1 MTERQTQRARAALPM
16 LVALLA
22 GCATPAYYWQAVS
35 GQFELL
41 RLARPIEDA
50 RADAETPPWLREKL
64 DAAWRIR
71 DFASSE
77 LGLPANG
84 SFRRYADLQ
93 RPYVV
98 WNVFAAEELSVRL
111 QQWCYPVAGCV
122 SYRGYFAEQAAQEYA
137 AELRRQGHDVHVTGV
152 PAYSTLGWFDDPLLN
167 TFIHYPDTELA
178 RLIFHELAHQVAYVK
193 DDSEFNE
200 SFAVAVEQAGIE
212 RWLARHGSDAQRSG
226 FAAMQRYRSD
236 FTALVLEYRD
246 KLEAAY
252 AGQAPADEKRRQKS
266 ATLAALQ
273 ERYRR
278 IKTERWGGFSGYDR
292 WFGQTINNA
301 TLASVGI
308 YTRLVPA
315 FEALLARHDND
326 LPRFYEAVRALA
338 KLPAEERQVQL
349 ASMDADARAAVAPAT
364 ASR

>member
-1 MTERQTQRARAALPM
+1 MAERSRRRALP
-16 LVALLA
+16 LAAALLA
-22 GCATPAYYWQAVS
+22 GCATPAYYWQAVN
-35 GQFELL
+35 GQFELM
-41 RLARPIEDA
+41 RLARPIEEA
-50 RADAETPPWLREKL
+50 HAAAETPPWLRQKL
-64 DAAWRIR
+64 DAARRIR

-84 SFRRYADLQ
+84 TFRRYADLQ

-111 QQWCYPVAGCV
+111 KQWCYPVAGCV
-122 SYRGYFAEQAAQEYA
+122 SYRGYFAEQAAQEHA
-137 AELRRQGHDVHVTGV
+137 DELRREGHDVHVTGV

-167 TFIHYPDTELA
+167 TFIHYPETEMA
-178 RLIFHELAHQVAYVK
+178 RLIFHELAHQVVYVT

-212 RWLARHGSDAQRSG
+212 RWLAQHGNASQRTSHV
-226 FAAMQRYRSD
+226 AMQRYRSG
-236 FTALVLEYRD
+236 FAALVLKFRD
-246 KLEAAY
+246 KLDAAY
-252 AGQAPADEKRRQKS
+252 SAEVSADDKRRRK
-266 ATLAALQ
+266 AAILAELQ
-273 ERYRR
+273 EEYRR
-278 IKTERWGGFSGYDR
+278 IKTEQWGAFAGYDR
-292 WFGQTINNA
+292 WFGQAPNNA

-315 FEALLARHDND
+315 FEALLARHGND

-338 KLPAEERQVQL
+338 QLSSKERQAQL
-349 ASMDADARAAVAPAT
+349 ESMAGDVPSAVPTTA

>member
-1 MTERQTQRARAALPM
+1 
-16 LVALLA
+16 LLG
-22 GCATPAYYWQAVS
+22 GCANPAYYWQAVS

-50 RADAETPPWLREKL
+50 RADTETPPWLREKL
-64 DAAWRIR
+64 DAARRIR

-111 QQWCYPVAGCV
+111 KEWCYPVAGCV

-137 AELRRQGHDVHVTGV
+137 EELRRQGHDVHVTGV

-167 TFIHYPDTELA
+167 TFIHYPEAELA

-200 SFAVAVEQAGIE
+200 SFAVAVEQAGVA
-212 RWLARHGSDAQRSG
+212 RWLARHGNDAQRGG

-236 FTALVLEYRD
+236 FTGLVLQYRD
-246 KLEAAY
+246 RLEAAY
-252 AGQAPADEKRRQKS
+252 SADAPDEEKRRQK
-266 ATLAALQ
+266 AAILAALQ
-273 ERYRR
+273 EQYRR
-278 IKTERWGGFSGYDR
+278 IKTQRWSGFSGYDR
-292 WFGQTINNA
+292 WFGQNINNA
-301 TLASVGI
+301 TLASIGI
-308 YTRLVPA
+308 YTRLVPP

-326 LPRFYEAVRALA
+326 LPRFYEAVKALA
-338 KLPAEERQVQL
+338 KLPAEERQAQL
-349 ASMDADARAAVAPAT
+349 EPMDAAGQAAGAPVT